1 MPVKKE
7 PVFIKPKDLF
17 LFFIDMSSS
26 NGVSKKYN
34 RMREMIGKEKHQP
47 ITVWEF
53 AEHIGLPPE
62 FVLQKLTA

>member
-1 MPVKKE
+1 MAVKQA

-17 LFFIDMSSS
+17 LFFIDIRSS

-34 RMREMIGKEKHQP
+34 RMKEVIGKEKHQP

-53 AEHIGLPPE
+53 ADYIGLPTD
-62 FVLQKLTA
+62 FVLQRLTA